1 MRLLHIAAHLGAGAG
16 KAIAGLAISDT
27 EHSHTIILTCKPEK
41 EEHIKRCL
49 DHHVRVLICPEEDE
63 FRWEVTAADVI
74 VVNWWHHPAVYEA
87 LERAAEIPTRMV
99 LWSHVNGLHY
109 PRLNADFIDAF
120 DACMFT
126 SKATLL
132 NEFWNAEERKAIEEK
147 SALVY
152 GMGDF
157 GAEDF
162 RPKTHYEVGEKVTI
176 GYVGSLDYAKVH
188 PGFIKWMKKAADLD
202 DRIQFVAAG
211 DCPPAMAADAAAS
224 GLTDRIHFLGFRED
238 IPEVLR
244 SLDLFM
250 YPLNPYNFATTENAL
265 LEAMAVGLPI
275 IATDGVVEQSILEN
289 GRNGMLVSD
298 EKAFTEGISLMSS
311 NAALRRMLG
320 ENARKTV
327 LETYHVRENLE
338 RFHSVVERMEGITK
352 KVHPFTELIGDTA
365 FDWFLNGC
373 GEKEKKLFRNAA
385 MSTIG
390 SADYGECVQELA
402 GLKHIYCGVSKGS
415 VRQFYHYREND
426 RRLGKVVSMIEE
438 AKEINHEG

>member
-1 MRLLHIAAHLGAGAG
+1 MRILHIAAHLGAGAG

-27 EHSHTIILTCKPEK
+27 EHSHTIILVCKPEK

-49 DHHVRVLICPEEDE
+49 DHHVRVLICPEENE
-63 FRWEVTAADVI
+63 FRREVTAADVI
-74 VVNWWHHPAVYEA
+74 VVSWWHHPAVYEA
-87 LERAAEIPTRMV
+87 LEKAAEIPTRMV

-109 PRLNADFIDAF
+109 PRLNADFINAF

-126 SKATLL
+126 SKAVLL
-132 NEFWNAEERKAIEEK
+132 NEYWNAEERKTIEEK
-147 SALVY
+147 SVLVY

-157 GAEDF
+157 SPENF
-162 RPKTHYEVGEKVTI
+162 KSKTHYEIGETVTI
-176 GYVGSLDYAKVH
+176 GYVGSLNHAKVH
-188 PGFIKWMKKAADLD
+188 PDLLKWIKKAADMD
-202 DRIQFVAAG
+202 DKIRFVIAG
-211 DCPPAMAADAAAS
+211 DCPPAMAAEAATL

-244 SLDLFM
+244 SLDIFM

-298 EKAFTEGISLMSS
+298 EDAFTEGISLMIS
-311 NAALRRMLG
+311 NEAFRRMLG
-320 ENARKTV
+320 ESARRTVIKT
-327 LETYHVRENLE
+327 YRVRENLE
-338 RFHSVVERMEGITK
+338 RFHSVVERMGGIAK
-352 KVHPFTELIGDTA
+352 KVHPFTEVIGDTV
-365 FDWFLNGC
+365 FDWLLNGC
-373 GEKEKKLFRNAA
+373 GEREKELFRKAA

-390 SADYGECVQELA
+390 SAGHEECVQELA
-402 GLKHIYCGVSKGS
+402 ELRHIYYGASKGS

-426 RRLGKVVSMIEE
+426 RRLGKVVSMIDE
-438 AKEINHEG
+438 AKENN